1 MELAVAFQAFDGG
14 DLLAFA
20 SADRGAARPFRH
32 AVDQYSTSAAL
43 AFAAAVF
50 AAGEVEIVAEDAEQ
64 SALVQRRD
72 TAFRAVDGQFS
83 YGRHVGVPRDRFAP
97 LYLAPGESPG
107 AK

>member
-1 MELAVAFQAFDGG
+1 MKFAVTFQPFNGD

-20 SADRGAARPFRH
+20 SADRRAARPFRH
-32 AVDQYSTSAAL
+32 ALDQHRASAAFS
-43 AFAAAVF
+43 FAAAVC

-97 LYLAPGESPG
+97 LYLAPGE
-107 AK
+107 